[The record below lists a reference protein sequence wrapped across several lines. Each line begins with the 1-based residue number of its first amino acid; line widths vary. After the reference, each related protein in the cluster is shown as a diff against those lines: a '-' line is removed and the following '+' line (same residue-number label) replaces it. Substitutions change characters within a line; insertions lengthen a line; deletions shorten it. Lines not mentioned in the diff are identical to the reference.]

1 MKEFTKAELAELL
14 LDNYDYPE
22 NEIDATI
29 EQLRNMTEIGKRALE
44 ELITT
49 QYLPNIEF
57 QGLSLKEM
65 KQQKP
70 DYSDIALIIVFDGFV
85 RCNSNMRT

>member
-29 EQLRNMTEIGKRALE
+29 EQLRNMTETGKRALE